1 MLMAGLSSMHFVTI
15 DGNRGVVYAGNFNTS
30 YRSNI
35 NSRSAKKINGAFDI
49 INSVDVIEDE
59 EGYKLVNKEDDNSRN
74 IPIDN
79 KCVRKISDDE
89 NVSEDET
96 TIDMLS
102 TISLLWKSNQELI
115 EENNKLNERL
125 SKIENKLSI

>member
-1 MLMAGLSSMHFVTI
+1 MY
-15 DGNRGVVYAGNFNTS
+15 N
-30 YRSNI
+30 
-35 NSRSAKKINGAFDI
+35 
-49 INSVDVIEDE
+49 
-59 EGYKLVNKEDDNSRN
+59 KLVNKEDDNSRN
-74 IPIDN
+74 VPIDN

-96 TIDMLS
+96 TVDMLS